1 MMQKD
6 WSLVRILPSCD
17 KLPLKARRQTAGSSR
32 NLIDES
38 RNPIS
43 AFHPIKKVCI
53 PKIVWTEAPLQPSI
67 NFANTLDTPAVFEA
81 WAIELHEWISLLVMG
96 SPRVLKNDTIDPF
109 LCRYAVSD
117 SIQPR
122 NPGIVSIQWSG
133 FIPAHWVRSLFADLR
148 YVKS

>member
-1 MMQKD
+1 MLKD
-6 WSLVRILPSCD
+6 WSLVRIPPSRN
-17 KLPLKARRQTAGSSR
+17 KLPLSKRDGRRQAHPGD
-32 NLIDES
+32 LIDES
-38 RNPIS
+38 RKPIS

-67 NFANTLDTPAVFEA
+67 NLAYAVATPAVFEA
-81 WAIELHEWISLLVMG
+81 WAIELHEWISLLVLG
-96 SPRVLKNDTIDPF
+96 SPRISKNDTIDPF

-117 SIQPR
+117 SIQPH
-122 NPGIVSIQWSG
+122 NSGIVSIQWSG